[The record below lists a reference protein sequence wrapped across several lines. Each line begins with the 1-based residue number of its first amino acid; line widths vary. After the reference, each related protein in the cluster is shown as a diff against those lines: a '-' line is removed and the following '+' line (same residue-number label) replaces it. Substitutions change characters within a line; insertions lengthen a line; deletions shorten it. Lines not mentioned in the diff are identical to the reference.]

1 MLLLLVCLPFALNTP
16 RWLKSEHKAP
26 LLRAAVIPLKTTKL
40 IGLTSIITILT
51 KPLEESKKR
60 QASLCKTTNK
70 SLEVIPSLAM
80 EAATPVASEAIPTVA
95 MAAVAKAA
103 LITVATTS

>member
-1 MLLLLVCLPFALNTP
+1 
-16 RWLKSEHKAP
+16 
-26 LLRAAVIPLKTTKL
+26 
-40 IGLTSIITILT
+40 
-51 KPLEESKKR
+51 
-60 QASLCKTTNK
+60 
-70 SLEVIPSLAM
+70 M